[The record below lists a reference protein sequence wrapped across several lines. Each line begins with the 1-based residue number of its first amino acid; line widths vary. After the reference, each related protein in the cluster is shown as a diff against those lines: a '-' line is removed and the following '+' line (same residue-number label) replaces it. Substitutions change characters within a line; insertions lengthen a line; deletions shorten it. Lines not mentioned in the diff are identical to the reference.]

1 VNIIHLLRW
10 CFLVLSWQERLI
22 FANWDG
28 GSAPNKHTGSRPR
41 DFHTCTVFRLDLMRS
56 RNMAPGHV
64 ESPIM
69 SFITCSVSYEKRGRL
84 IAYHVTR
91 SDITRS
97 VISHKDFYTGPLLN
111 MDPCGDTTWY
121 FWRYNSIC
129 VARNWDG
136 KDE

>member
-1 VNIIHLLRW
+1 
-10 CFLVLSWQERLI
+10 
-22 FANWDG
+22 
-28 GSAPNKHTGSRPR
+28 
-41 DFHTCTVFRLDLMRS
+41 
-56 RNMAPGHV
+56 
-64 ESPIM
+64 
-69 SFITCSVSYEKRGRL
+69 VSYEKRGRL